1 MPKTEPSLPA
11 FNRRHALLTGGGLAA
26 FMAVPRAALAD
37 TGSADAAAK
46 TTAAGAKALPPYAT
60 WKDADQMIVHS
71 ANTIELKRAAFGQAA
86 LTPLNRLYV
95 RNNLN
100 PPSEDIVKNPDAWEM
115 EIEGVAKPGRLT
127 VAELKRIGL
136 AARTMVLQC
145 SGNGRAY
152 FPHKPSGTQ
161 WHEGAAGC
169 VEFVGV
175 SVKQLVEAR
184 GGLAAGRKYMT
195 GTGGEVIPEGI
206 DPKTVMVERSV
217 PIEETLEHAI
227 LAWQLNG
234 VPIPLANGG
243 PLRLVVPGFMGVNNI
258 KYIKRLAFTEA
269 QSLAKIQQTS
279 YRLTPVGTKGA
290 PDFPSLWHIPVNS
303 WITSPYGLDQPLAAG
318 RVVLA
323 GVAFGGT
330 NAVEKIEVSVD
341 GGAHWH
347 AAHWIGP
354 DMGPFA
360 WRNFVLEADLKP
372 GKHHIASRATNKKG
386 ETQPKE
392 RKENER
398 GYDNNSWLDRSFEL
412 EVA

>member
-1 MPKTEPSLPA
+1 MRKTEFNLPA

-26 FMAVPRAALAD
+26 LMAVPQAVLAD
-37 TGSADAAAK
+37 TGKPDAAAK
-46 TTAAGAKALPPYAT
+46 ATAAGGKALPPYAT
-60 WKDADQMIVHS
+60 WKDADAMIVHS
-71 ANTIELKRAAFGQAA
+71 ANTIELKRESFGQAA
-86 LTPLNRLYV
+86 LTPIDRVYV

-100 PPSEDIVKNPDAWEM
+100 PPSEDIVKNSDAWEV
-115 EIEGVAKPGRLT
+115 EIEGVARPGKLT
-127 VAELKRIGL
+127 VAELKRLGL
-136 AARTMVLQC
+136 ASVTMVLQC

-161 WHEGAAGC
+161 WHEGAAAC
-169 VEFVGV
+169 VEFVGIP
-175 SVKQLVEAR
+175 VKALVEAR
-184 GGLAAGRKYMT
+184 GGLTAGRKYMT

-217 PIEETLEHAI
+217 PIAETLDHAI

-234 VPIPLANGG
+234 EPLPLANGG
-243 PLRLVVPGFMGVNNI
+243 PLRLIVPGFMGVNNI
-258 KYIKRLAFTEA
+258 KYIKRLDFTEV
-269 QSLAKIQQTS
+269 QSPAKIQQTS

-290 PDFPSLWHIPVNS
+290 PNFPSLWHIPVNS
-303 WITSPYGLDQPLAAG
+303 WITTPYGLDQPLAAG
-318 RVVLA
+318 RGQLA

-330 NAVEKIEVSVD
+330 NAVEKVEVSVD
-341 GGAHWH
+341 GGATWH
-347 AAHWIGP
+347 AAHWFGP

-360 WRNFVLEADLKP
+360 WRNFVLEVELKP

-392 RKENER
+392 RKDNER
-398 GYDNNSWLDRSFEL
+398 GYDNNSWLDRSYTL